1 MASGTRGIWAIDI
14 GNSSL
19 KALHLRPSDQGPEVI
34 GFDFLEHAR
43 ILNQDGVSS
52 GDREEAIGETL
63 HKFVEKH
70 APLTDEFAIAVSGQ
84 NSFAR
89 FIKLPP
95 VEKKKIPQIVQFEA
109 VQQIPFDIN
118 EVEWDWQLTDNPDSP
133 DAEVG
138 IFALKNEL
146 IAEIMA
152 HFARERLP
160 VSLVQLSPMAMYN
173 YAYYDRKEIASGDK
187 PTVVLDM
194 GTDNTTLV
202 VCNKNSVW
210 QRSIRIGG
218 NTFTEAVAEAFKLD
232 FDKAEKLKRT
242 AMMSKYM
249 RQIFTAMRPVYSDL
263 GSEVQRSLGFYSSS
277 GPGREKGFSKVVAM
291 GGGMKLQG
299 VSKYLQQTLNLPVT
313 RPESF
318 ERLPLAPEV
327 STAKFHENV
336 GDFGIVY
343 GLGVQALSEPKIGV
357 NLLPR
362 KVARAMTWARKAKY
376 FTAAACLLL
385 VVAIVSL
392 VNVQMAKARYNSGSN
407 REKRAAYVRLEQQAR
422 DAQQKLKEVTDIEP
436 QLKAILDK
444 EMALFQYRE
453 IVPRLNQMILS
464 CLPNAANNPSQAG
477 LYEAFDRGDVA
488 TVSQI
493 PRSERKQL
501 FLTRLTISY
510 AESLD
515 KANFA
520 APGNRRTVTS
530 STMGM
535 GRGMSD
541 MMYMRD
547 RSRITGRDDS
557 MMNRGGMI
565 DPMAMGPTGTTTTTT
580 PDAAGF
586 VVTLEGYSPYRE
598 FKDLLDPTDVK
609 TDQSRWGFVTR
620 LENLSKVPG
629 TDFELFQKGDIKHF
643 KLETGEVDPGDA
655 GTPLGIGLLEEIVRV
670 TPEQQTAIMSTD
682 RTGYG
687 RGMGIGTQTLTDR
700 IFTEKV
706 LVDPMTREEL
716 SKTYALILQPDL
728 DTNPNLT
735 EKDLGKVKM
744 NFGEPQHIV
753 RDHWYRVNF
762 KLAWK
767 GAPKPVTPAMGMDS
781 SGYGSSIAPAAPAK
795 PAAPT
800 TTKKPSGRKPKRDVG
815 GID

>member
-1 MASGTRGIWAIDI
+1 MASRTRGIWAMDI
-14 GNSSL
+14 GSNSL

-34 GFDFLEHAR
+34 GFDFIEHAR
-43 ILNQDGVSS
+43 ILNQDGVSA

-70 APLTDEFAIAVSGQ
+70 EPGQEEFAIAVSGQ

-95 VEKKKIPQIVQFEA
+95 VEKKRIPAIVQFEA

-152 HFARERLP
+152 YFTRERLG

-173 YAYYDRKEIASGDK
+173 YAIYDRKDISSGDK
-187 PTVVLDM
+187 ATVVLDM
-194 GTDNTTLV
+194 GTDSTTLV

-218 NTFTEAVAEAFKLD
+218 NTFTEAIAEAFKLD

-277 GPGREKGFSKVVAM
+277 GPGREKGFSKVVGM

-299 VSKYLQQTLNLPVT
+299 VTKYLQQTLNVPVM

-318 ERLPLAPEV
+318 ERLPLASEA
-327 STAKFHENV
+327 SMSKFHENV

-343 GLGVQALSEPKIGV
+343 GLGVQALAEPKIGV

-385 VVAIVSL
+385 AVSVLSL
-392 VNVQMAKARYNSGSN
+392 VNVQMAKARYNSSAN
-407 REKRAAYVRLEQQAR
+407 RDKRAQYKQLMDQANK
-422 DAQQKLKEVTDIEP
+422 AQGDLSKITDQEAP
-436 QLKAILDK
+436 LKATIDK

-453 IVPRLNQMILS
+453 VVARLNQLIVA
-464 CLPNAANNPSQAG
+464 CLPNAENNKVQAA
-477 LYEAFDRGDVA
+477 LYEAFDRGDA
-488 TVSQI
+488 TAVGQI
-493 PRSERKQL
+493 PRADRKQL
-501 FLTRLTISY
+501 FLTRLTVSF
-510 AESLD
+510 ADSLD
-515 KANFA
+515 KAQFA
-520 APGNRRTVTS
+520 KAGTRRAITTGFASMGLMDRNSAPMGRGR
-530 STMGM
+530 GM
-535 GRGMSD
+535 GRE
-541 MMYMRD
+541 D
-547 RSRITGRDDS
+547 RGILDR
-557 MMNRGGMI
+557 
-565 DPMAMGPTGTTTTTT
+565 MAMPMDGMGAGPAGST
-580 PDAAGF
+580 PTVDAAGF
-586 VVTLEGYSPYRE
+586 VVTIEGYTPYQN
-598 FKDLLDPTDVK
+598 FKELLDPTDVK
-609 TDQSRWGFVTR
+609 ADQARWGFVTR
-620 LENLSKVPG
+620 LENLSKMKEFQG

-643 KLETGEVDPGDA
+643 KLETGSVDISDTM
-655 GTPLGIGLLEEIVRV
+655 TPPGIGILHEAVRV
-670 TPEQQTAIMSTD
+670 TPEQQALIMGND
-682 RTGYG
+682 RTGLVRATMQVG
-687 RGMGIGTQTLTDR
+687 TDR
-700 IFTEKV
+700 LFVEKV
-706 LVDPMTREEL
+706 LLDPLTREEV
-716 SKTYALILQPDL
+716 SKTYSLILQPDL
-728 DTNPNLT
+728 DSNPNLT
-735 EKDLGKVKM
+735 EKDLGRVKM
-744 NFGEPQHIV
+744 TSFGDPQFVV
-753 RDHWYRVNF
+753 RDHWFRINF
-762 KLAWK
+762 KLTWK
-767 GAPKPVTPAMGMDS
+767 GAPKPATPAVSGLDDG
-781 SGYGSSIAPAAPAK
+781 SGYGATPAPSTPASK
-795 PAAPT
+795 PAA
-800 TTKKPSGRKPKRDVG
+800 KPSGRKPKREVG